1 MVVEV
6 IFRKVKRFGSNVVQ
20 KCCLSHR
27 PVLRKLWVVV
37 FLLCILSFIV
47 CAYYLNSNFDFH
59 SMKVP
64 KELTFRCKSS
74 ADRPIDSLRNGF
86 GFLPTNQHAS
96 NARLR
101 LDAKV
106 LVFVETQYSHLGRQ
120 ISEVLEAS
128 RIKFKLEIAGKSLP
142 LLTNLDKGKFAVL
155 VFENF
160 EKYLHMNKWN
170 RELLDKYCR
179 EYNVGI
185 IGFMKAQEETYV
197 GAQLKGFPLYV
208 HTNMAVRDYHL
219 NGDST
224 VLRLTRA
231 GEVFYGNIPGSDWT
245 VFQPNH
251 STYEALA
258 SARSQTYQSS
268 LASKGI
274 DPLLTTVVHDHGN
287 FDGISRI
294 LFGNGFQLWIHRL
307 LFLDAISFL
316 SHGKLSLPLQRFIL
330 IDIDDIFVGEKST
343 RMKPA
348 DVNAL
353 LNAQARIK
361 RTVPGFRFNL
371 GFSGKFYHK
380 GTSDENTGDDMLI
393 EHADE
398 FWWFCHMW
406 SHSQP
411 HLFENITA
419 LEMEMKLN
427 REFAKKHGIPL
438 DSGYSVAPH
447 HSGVYPVHEPLYEA
461 WKRVWNVRVTSTEE
475 YPHLRPARLR
485 RGFIHR
491 NIMVLPRQTCGLYTH
506 TIFLDKYPGGPE
518 KLELSIK
525 GGELFYLFV
534 YNPVNIFMTH
544 LSNYGND
551 RLALYTFESVIK
563 FVQCWTNLQL
573 ITLPPLQ
580 LADKYFQTYPEESDP
595 VWMNPCN
602 DKRHRAIWSAAKSCE
617 QLPKF
622 LVIGP
627 QKTGT
632 TALYTFLSMHPAI
645 VSNYPSPET
654 FEEVQFFNGRNY
666 YKGLDWYMNFFP
678 VPKNSTD
685 KYLFEKSAT
694 YFDGDLVPMRA
705 HALLP
710 AAKLITILISPIKR
724 AYSWYQHM
732 RGHKD
737 QTALNYSFQE
747 IVTAG
752 DRGHKALREL
762 RNRCLM
768 PGMYAQHLDRWLSYY
783 SPQQLLII
791 DGEELKS
798 DPVSVMSKLQQ
809 FLKIKPFLN
818 YKDHLRYDPRKGFFC
833 QVSQER
839 NNTKCLGRSKGR
851 LYPPMDPQTEKF
863 LKAFYLP
870 HNIALSKLLTKLR
883 QPIPLWLE
891 KDLSHGS

>member
-1 MVVEV
+1 
-6 IFRKVKRFGSNVVQ
+6 
-20 KCCLSHR
+20 C
-27 PVLRKLWVVV
+27 PVLNLK
-37 FLLCILSFIV
+37 FSLS
-47 CAYYLNSNFDFH
+47 
-59 SMKVP
+59 
-64 KELTFRCKSS
+64 
-74 ADRPIDSLRNGF
+74 
-86 GFLPTNQHAS
+86 Q
-96 NARLR
+96 
-101 LDAKV
+101 
-106 LVFVETQYSHLGRQ
+106 
-120 ISEVLEAS
+120 
-128 RIKFKLEIAGKSLP
+128 
-142 LLTNLDKGKFAVL
+142 
-155 VFENF
+155 
-160 EKYLHMNKWN
+160 
-170 RELLDKYCR
+170 
-179 EYNVGI
+179 
-185 IGFMKAQEETYV
+185 
-197 GAQLKGFPLYV
+197 
-208 HTNMAVRDYHL
+208 
-219 NGDST
+219 
-224 VLRLTRA
+224 
-231 GEVFYGNIPGSDWT
+231 
-245 VFQPNH
+245 
-251 STYEALA
+251 
-258 SARSQTYQSS
+258 
-268 LASKGI
+268 
-274 DPLLTTVVHDHGN
+274 
-287 FDGISRI
+287 
-294 LFGNGFQLWIHRL
+294 
-307 LFLDAISFL
+307 
-316 SHGKLSLPLQRFIL
+316 
-330 IDIDDIFVGEKST
+330 
-343 RMKPA
+343 
-348 DVNAL
+348 
-353 LNAQARIK
+353 
-361 RTVPGFRFNL
+361 
-371 GFSGKFYHK
+371 
-380 GTSDENTGDDMLI
+380 
-393 EHADE
+393 
-398 FWWFCHMW
+398 
-406 SHSQP
+406 
-411 HLFENITA
+411 
-419 LEMEMKLN
+419 
-427 REFAKKHGIPL
+427 KHGIPL

-525 GGELFYLFV
+525 GGELFHTFV
-534 YNPVNIFMTH
+534 YNPINVFMTH

-573 ITLPPLQ
+573 VTLPPLQ

-595 VWMNPCN
+595 LWMNPCN

-710 AAKLITILISPIKR
+710 TAKLITILISPIKR

-732 RGHKD
+732 RAHKD
-737 QTALNYSFQE
+737 PAALNYSFQE
-747 IVTAG
+747 LVTTG
-752 DRGHKALREL
+752 DRGHRSLREL
-762 RNRCLM
+762 RNRCLL
-768 PGMYAQHLDRWLSYY
+768 PGMYAQHLDRWLSFY

-798 DPVSVMSKLQQ
+798 DPVAVMSRVQQ

-818 YKDHLRYDPRKGFFC
+818 YKDHLRYDPKKGFFC
-833 QVSQER
+833 QVSQEH

-851 LYPPMDPQTEKF
+851 QYPPMDFQTEKF

>member
-1 MVVEV
+1 MVLEV
-6 IFRKVKRFGSNVVQ
+6 KGLFSILVQ
-20 KCCLSHR
+20 KCCFSPRPAIHRCWLSAC
-27 PVLRKLWVVV
+27 VLSLISLV
-37 FLLCILSFIV
+37 I
-47 CAYYLNSNFDFH
+47 CAYYIAHVPFNST
-59 SMKVP
+59 MKVP

-74 ADRPIDSLRNGF
+74 FDRSADSSKIGYPAANV
-86 GFLPTNQHAS
+86 HAS
-96 NARLR
+96 SARLR

-120 ISEVLEAS
+120 ISEILEAS
-128 RIKFKLEIAGKSLP
+128 RIKFKMEIAGKSLP

-185 IGFMKAQEETYV
+185 IGFIKAQEETYV

-208 HTNMAVRDYHL
+208 HTNMALRDYHL

-258 SARSQTYQSS
+258 SARSQTFQPY
-268 LASKGI
+268 LAAKGI
-274 DPLLTTVVHDHGN
+274 DPLLTTVVHDHGSY
-287 FDGISRI
+287 DGISRV
-294 LFGNGFQLWIHRL
+294 LFGNGFQFWIHRL

-316 SHGKLSLPLQRFIL
+316 SHGKLSLPLQRFLL

-343 RMKPA
+343 RMKPS
-348 DVNAL
+348 DVIAL
-353 LNAQARIK
+353 LNAQNRIK
-361 RTVPGFRFNL
+361 RTIPGFRFNL

-380 GTSDENTGDDMLI
+380 GTDEENLGDDMLT
-393 EHADE
+393 EHAEE

-427 REFAKKHGIPL
+427 REFAK
-438 DSGYSVAPH
+438 
-447 HSGVYPVHEPLYEA
+447 
-461 WKRVWNVRVTSTEE
+461 
-475 YPHLRPARLR
+475 
-485 RGFIHR
+485 
-491 NIMVLPRQTCGLYTH
+491 VLPRQTCGLYTH

-534 YNPVNIFMTH
+534 YNPVNVFMTH

-602 DKRHRAIWSAAKSCE
+602 DKRHRAIWSSAKSCE

-705 HALLP
+705 HAMLT
-710 AAKLITILISPIKR
+710 AAKLITILRSPIKR

-732 RGHKD
+732 RAHKD
-737 QTALNYSFQE
+737 PTALNYSFQE
-747 IVTAG
+747 IVSTG
-752 DRGHKALREL
+752 DRGHRALREL

-768 PGMYAQHLDRWLSYY
+768 PGMYAQHLDRWLSFY

-798 DPVSVMSKLQQ
+798 DPVAVMSKLQQ

-818 YKDHLRYDPRKGFFC
+818 YKDHLRYDPKKGFFC

-851 LYPPMDPQTEKF
+851 LYPPVDPQTEKF